1 MTKTDER
8 GKFSFSFSI
17 RAFLSRDTQSSIAV
31 YAPGYVQLREPAALR
46 EPITSI
52 NIDKDPER
60 KKRLYAKEALRREW
74 SKKMQANYDA
84 GIERVEKVEDLDA
97 KLDGYGNVL
106 STAHCYTGP
115 DDINRD
121 EIDLAKKILLEVE
134 PLPTSPSQKEW
145 VAWLRAKVEEMEKKR
160 GLR

>member
-1 MTKTDER
+1 M
-8 GKFSFSFSI
+8 
-17 RAFLSRDTQSSIAV
+17 V
-31 YAPGYVQLREPAALR
+31 VMNYVIL
-46 EPITSI
+46 
-52 NIDKDPER
+52 N
-60 KKRLYAKEALRREW
+60 
-74 SKKMQANYDA
+74 
-84 GIERVEKVEDLDA
+84 
-97 KLDGYGNVL
+97 